1 MSNIVHTGLSGEA
14 RKALLAFVG
23 TQILPHEGDLRHWL
37 LRLGV
42 KAHELDDIIQDVYC
56 RLLRLERFDHIE
68 DPRAY
73 LFRSARNVLLE
84 QVRRSKVVSIM
95 TVQNLDELGVA
106 DLGPSPESAV
116 SSRAELNRVLGL
128 IDGLPE
134 RCRQVFELRK
144 VHGLSQAE
152 TAKALH
158 ISENI
163 VEKETA
169 KGLGLI
175 LRHMADTGS
184 GVVMRLKSDTGRP
197 RASQKRSKRVYVAD

>member
-23 TQILPHEGDLRHWL
+23 TQILPHETDLRHWL

-42 KAHELDDIIQDVYC
+42 KAHELDDIVQDVYC

-73 LFRSARNVLLE
+73 FFRSARNVLLE

-106 DLGPSPESAV
+106 DLGPSPESAA
-116 SSRAELNRVLGL
+116 SSRGELTRVLGL
-128 IDGLPE
+128 IEGLPD

-152 TAKALH
+152 TAKALC

-169 KGLGLI
+169 RGLSLI
-175 LRHMADTGS
+175 LRHMAEAGS
-184 GVVMRLKSDTGRP
+184 AVVTALKPRMGRP
-197 RASQKRSKRVYVAD
+197 KLSKRVYVAD

>member
-1 MSNIVHTGLSGEA
+1 MGNIVRNGPA
-14 RKALLAFVG
+14 RQALLAFVG
-23 TQILPHEGDLRHWL
+23 TQILPHEAGLRQWL

-42 KAHELDDIIQDVYC
+42 KPHELDDIVQDVYC

-73 LFRSARNVLLE
+73 FFRTARNVLLE
-84 QVRRSKVVSIM
+84 QVRRSRVVSIM

-106 DLGPSPESAV
+106 DLGPSPENATWA
-116 SSRAELNRVLGL
+116 RAELTRVLGL
-128 IDGLPE
+128 IADLPE

-158 ISENI
+158 VSENI

-175 LRHMADTGS
+175 LRRMAAAVIPENGVAAPLRKTS
-184 GVVMRLKSDTGRP
+184 GGDERI
-197 RASQKRSKRVYVAD
+197 YVAD